1 MKHQAVY
8 RIIDANIN
16 RAQEGL
22 RVCEELARFLLND
35 RALTDRLRR
44 LRHGVVEAAA
54 QLSVSRRVLVASRES
69 GRDVGRAAAD
79 LRGPAP
85 RTAEQTALA
94 NLARAKESLRV
105 LEEYAKLRS
114 PQAADSFARLRFRAY
129 ATEQRLLERL
139 APVRHPRPRRRR
151 QS

>member
-1 MKHQAVY
+1 MRRAALH
-8 RIIDANIN
+8 RILDVNIN

-22 RVCEELARFLLND
+22 RVCEELARFVLND

-44 LRHGVVEAAA
+44 LRHGIVEAVA
-54 QLSVSRRVLVASRES
+54 QLPISRRQLVAARGS

-79 LRGPAP
+79 LRGPSP

-105 LEEYAKLRS
+105 LEEYAKIIS

-129 ATEQRLLERL
+129 ATECRLLERL
-139 APVRHPRPRRRR
+139 APVRHPRSRRRPR
-151 QS
+151 A